1 MKQVLILGTAHA
13 VYTESSIEALDL
25 IDSKLQK
32 YADFFKSADMYSE
45 VGFDGTSTS
54 EAVEAIVMDEYIEQ
68 YIHNQTNKRFK
79 ELDKKGGV
87 YNSGG
92 TKVLEAISEQGGED
106 MDIYRI
112 TGRIFGISTEEA
124 IQKHLGSILPDPK
137 FATAIATL
145 FAIDKLE
152 ERFDALMS
160 KTCEEGFE
168 GFLNHMEEQYGVH
181 DQGAVQELI
190 DFINSGKGKELSAET
205 DAFLMRE
212 DLWDLPTDNN
222 NKVFVVGMKHRA
234 YLENYYKDRGF
245 TIVGGV

>member
-1 MKQVLILGTAHA
+1 MKQVLIFVTAHA
-13 VYTESSIEALDL
+13 VFTAESIEALDL
-25 IDSKLQK
+25 IDSKLNK
-32 YADFFKSADMYSE
+32 FTNFFKSANMYSE

-54 EAVEAIVMDEYIEQ
+54 GDAEAIVMDEYIETF
-68 YIHNQTNKRFK
+68 IHNQTNKSFK

-92 TKVLEAISEQGGED
+92 EKILEAMSEQGGED

-112 TGRIFGISTEEA
+112 VGRIFGISTEEA
-124 IQKHLGSILPDPK
+124 LSLHLGSILPDPK

-160 KTCEEGFE
+160 QTCEEGFE
-168 GFLNHMEEQYGVH
+168 SFINRMEEKYGVH

-190 DFINSGKGKELSAET
+190 DFISSGKGKEVSAET

-212 DLWDLPTDNN
+212 DLWDLPTDKN

-234 YLENYYKDRGF
+234 YLENYYSELGF
-245 TIVGGV
+245 TIIK

>member
-1 MKQVLILGTAHA
+1 MKKVLILGTVHA
-13 VYTESSIEALDL
+13 VFTEDSIGALDI
-25 IDSKLQK
+25 IDMKLEK
-32 YADFFKSADMYSE
+32 YADLFKSANMYSE

-54 EAVEAIVMDEYIEQ
+54 GDAEAIVMDEYIETF
-68 YIHNQTNKRFK
+68 IHNQTGKKFK

-92 TKVLEAISEQGGED
+92 TLILEAMSEQGGED
-106 MDIYRI
+106 MDIYRLC
-112 TGRIFGISTEEA
+112 GRIFGISTEEA
-124 IQKHLGSILPDPK
+124 LSLHFGSILPDPK

-152 ERFDALMS
+152 ERFDALIS
-160 KTCEEGFE
+160 QTCEEGFE
-168 GFLNHMEEQYGVH
+168 SFLNRMEEKYGLH

-190 DFINSGKGKELSAET
+190 DFISSGKGKEVSAET

-222 NKVFVVGMKHRA
+222 DKVFVVGMKHRA
-234 YLENYYKDRGF
+234 YLENYYRELGF
-245 TIVGGV
+245 SIVK

>member
-13 VYTESSIEALDL
+13 VFTEESIEALDL
-25 IDSKLQK
+25 IDSKLNK
-32 YADFFKSADMYSE
+32 FTNFFKSADMYSE

-54 EAVEAIVMDEYIEQ
+54 GEVKAIVMDEYIEQ
-68 YIHNQTNKRFK
+68 FIHNQTKKSFK

-92 TKVLEAISEQGGED
+92 EKILEAMSEQGGDD
-106 MDIYRI
+106 MDLYRI
-112 TGRIFGISTEEA
+112 VGRIFGISTEEA
-124 IQKHLGSILPDPK
+124 LSLHLGSILPDPK

-152 ERFDALMS
+152 ERFDALMT
-160 KTCEEGFE
+160 KICEEGFE
-168 GFLNHMEEQYGVH
+168 SFINRMEEKYGVH

-190 DFINSGKGKELSAET
+190 DFISSGKGKEVSVET

-212 DLWDLPTDNN
+212 DLWDLPTDEKD
-222 NKVFVVGMKHRA
+222 KVFVVGMKHRA
-234 YLENYYKDRGF
+234 YLENYYSELGF
-245 TIVGGV
+245 TIIK

>member
-1 MKQVLILGTAHA
+1 MKKILILGTAHA
-13 VYTESSIEALDL
+13 VFTEESIEALDL
-25 IDSKLQK
+25 IDSKLNK
-32 YADFFKSADMYSE
+32 FTDFFKSADTYSE

-54 EAVEAIVMDEYIEQ
+54 EEAEAIVMDEYIETF
-68 YIHNQTNKRFK
+68 IHNQTKKSFK

-92 TKVLEAISEQGGED
+92 EKVLEAMSEQGGED

-112 TGRIFGISTEEA
+112 AGRIFGISTEEA
-124 IQKHLGSILPDPK
+124 LKEHLGSILPDPK

-160 KTCEEGFE
+160 QTCEEGFE
-168 GFLNHMEEQYGVH
+168 SFLNYMQEKYGVH

-190 DFINSGKGKELSAET
+190 DFISSGKGKEVSAET

-212 DLWDLPTDNN
+212 DLWDLPTDSND
-222 NKVFVVGMKHRA
+222 KVFVVGMKHRA
-234 YLENYYKDRGF
+234 YLEKYYSELGF
-245 TIVGGV
+245 TIVK

>member
-1 MKQVLILGTAHA
+1 MKKVLILGTAHA
-13 VYTESSIEALDL
+13 VYTESSIKALDI
-25 IDSKLQK
+25 IDMKLEK

-45 VGFDGTSTS
+45 VGYNGSTS
-54 EAVEAIVMDEYIEQ
+54 EEIEAIVMDEYIEQ
-68 YIHNQTNKRFK
+68 FIHNVSGKNFK

-92 TKVLEAISEQGGED
+92 EKVLQAISEQGGED

-112 TGRIFGISTEEA
+112 AGRIFGISTEEA
-124 IQKHLGSILPDPK
+124 MSLHLGSILPDPK

-152 ERFDALMS
+152 ERFDALM
-160 KTCEEGFE
+160 TQICEEGFE

-190 DFINSGKGKELSAET
+190 DFISSGKGKEVSAET

-212 DLWDLPTDNN
+212 DLWDLPKDES

-234 YLENYYKDRGF
+234 YLENYYRELGF
-245 TIVGGV
+245 SIVK